1 MEIFSK
7 KAPLEKELERLE
19 RQEQRLAERRADKK
33 ESRLNQLLAD
43 KVPEQLQHTLN
54 TAFSKAFWLIFEK
67 GTSIIEKICKRD
79 ELEKAYR
86 VNEYAAKIHNNRKT
100 LRAFSKKAG
109 SSGTKNLVLSGV
121 SGIGLGI
128 LGIGI
133 PDIVLF
139 TGLMLKGIYEIALNY
154 GFAYETES
162 ERQFILYLIQGAVS
176 CGEQYQAAE
185 HQIDGYIRS
194 GQFSEQLSMEEL
206 IEQTARCLSG
216 ELLYMKFL
224 QGIPI
229 VGAVGGAY
237 DAIYMK
243 QVIEF
248 SELKYRCRF
257 YLQKQFQA
265 DGADETPSA

>member
-100 LRAFSKKAG
+100 LRAFSKKPAAPAQ
-109 SSGTKNLVLSGV
+109 KIWFYPAYPALVLAYWV
-121 SGIGLGI
+121 S
-128 LGIGI
+128 
-133 PDIVLF
+133 
-139 TGLMLKGIYEIALNY
+139 
-154 GFAYETES
+154 ES
-162 ERQFILYLIQGAVS
+162 PIS
-176 CGEQYQAAE
+176 C
-185 HQIDGYIRS
+185 
-194 GQFSEQLSMEEL
+194 
-206 IEQTARCLSG
+206 CLPG
-216 ELLYMKFL
+216 
-224 QGIPI
+224 
-229 VGAVGGAY
+229 
-237 DAIYMK
+237 
-243 QVIEF
+243 
-248 SELKYRCRF
+248 
-257 YLQKQFQA
+257 
-265 DGADETPSA
+265 